1 MNTGPGSSAG
11 RGVSAQEAYDE
22 IGAGFGRAAERYD
35 REVSTNPA
43 MRYMRR
49 VSLEA
54 LDAAFQTG
62 QRVIEI
68 GCGTGREAVHLA
80 QRGIHVLATDLSPEM
95 VALTARRAA
104 GAGVQDR
111 IQARRLAAGELST
124 LIDEFG
130 QGSFDGAYS
139 SFGPL
144 NGERNLRAVS
154 ASLAALIR
162 PGGQWVASVMNRF
175 YPLETAWYLAHGHPR
190 QAVRRWKG
198 SAMAGV
204 SPTLPDVVPTWYY
217 TPRAFTQAFAPAFR
231 RISCRAL
238 PLLLPPPSLAHL
250 WARIPRLLRRLS
262 VCEDWLV
269 GRRPFCAL
277 GDHFLVVL
285 TRV

>member
-1 MNTGPGSSAG
+1 MNEQD
-11 RGVSAQEAYDE
+11 VYDE

-35 REVSTNPA
+35 REVGTNPA
-43 MRYMRR
+43 MHYMRR

-54 LDAAFQTG
+54 LEAAFRPG

-68 GCGTGREAVHLA
+68 GCGSGEEAVHLA
-80 QRGIHVLATDLSPEM
+80 QRGIYLLATDLSPEM
-95 VALTARRAA
+95 IALTARRVAA
-104 GAGVQDR
+104 AGVQDR
-111 IQARRLAAGELST
+111 VQARRLAAGELST

-154 ASLAALIR
+154 APLAALIR
-162 PGGQWVASVMNRF
+162 PGGQLVASVMNRF
-175 YPLETAWYLAHGHPR
+175 CLLETIWYLAHGHPR
-190 QAVRRWKG
+190 QAIRRWKG

-217 TPRAFTQAFAPAFR
+217 TPHAFTQAFAPAFH

-238 PLLLPPPSLAHL
+238 PLLLPPPPLAHL
-250 WARIPRLLRRLS
+250 WAHIPRLLRGLTA
-262 VCEDWLV
+262 CEDSLADLW
-269 GRRPFCAL
+269 PFCAL